1 MSFLPGGVIAI
12 GLLIVG
18 MLLFAV
24 FAIYTFRAVVRF
36 RRTFS
41 DAAST
46 TQSRVRMLRARA
58 AAVKVA
64 INRRRATPAI

>member
-1 MSFLPGGVIAI
+1 
-12 GLLIVG
+12 